1 VGEAVVGAE
10 ALASLRDRLY
20 VLEIALEDG
29 TGDLRGDPTPQEILA
44 AYDLLASA
52 AAQVIEISVEPTAVG
67 G

>member
-1 VGEAVVGAE
+1 VVGSDTLTA
-10 ALASLRDRLY
+10 LRDRLY
-20 VLEIALEDG
+20 VMETALEDG
-29 TGDLRGDPTPQEILA
+29 TGDLRGDPTPQEIRA